1 MTIQFK
7 VTGRMAGAFC
17 SMALGAAALV
27 APAFAGAPPP
37 SKLETLKIADDLYVI
52 HNAFVPGNVTVLIT
66 NQGVVLVDDK
76 FEVDVDN
83 IVAEV
88 RKLTNQPIRYVVNT
102 HYHGDHSGGNA
113 KLQAM
118 GVQVIASENARVKMA
133 EANQPGQP
141 AVTIENRGN
150 ITLGGK
156 RAEIYHFGRSH
167 TDGDIVV
174 YFPQHRAIAMG
185 DMYTFGDDVPQLI
198 DYSGGG
204 SARAWTSTLDGVLL
218 LDFETVIPGHGPLAK
233 KSNLREFRESTVQ
246 LRTRVKQLLA
256 EGKGRPD
263 IEAMVRKEFHW
274 ADLHV
279 GRGLDGLIAEM
290 R

>member
-1 MTIQFK
+1 MTIRNQ
-7 VTGRMAGAFC
+7 TGHVAGLAC
-17 SMALGAAALV
+17 SLLFGAAFSTAAL
-27 APAFAGAPPP
+27 AGAPPP
-37 SKLETLKIADDLYVI
+37 AKLDTIKLADDLYVI
-52 HNAFVPGNVTVLIT
+52 HNAFVPGNVTVLVT
-66 NQGVVLVDDK
+66 DQGVVLVDDK
-76 FEVDVDN
+76 FEWDVDN
-83 IVAEV
+83 VVAEV
-88 RKLTNQPIRYVVNT
+88 RKITSQPIRYVVNT

-118 GVQVIASENARVKMA
+118 GVQVIASENARVKMV

-141 AVTIENRGN
+141 VVTIENRGN

-156 RAEIYHFGRSH
+156 RAELYWFGQSH
-167 TDGDIVV
+167 TDGDLVV

-185 DMYTFGDDVPQLI
+185 DMFTFGDDVPQLI

-204 SARAWTSTLDGVLL
+204 SARAWTGTVDGVLL
-218 LDFETVIPGHGPLAK
+218 LDFETVIPGHGGVTNKAE
-233 KSNLREFRESTVQ
+233 LRKFRESTVQ
-246 LRTRVKQLLA
+246 LRTRVKQMLA
-256 EGKGRPD
+256 ENRTRAD